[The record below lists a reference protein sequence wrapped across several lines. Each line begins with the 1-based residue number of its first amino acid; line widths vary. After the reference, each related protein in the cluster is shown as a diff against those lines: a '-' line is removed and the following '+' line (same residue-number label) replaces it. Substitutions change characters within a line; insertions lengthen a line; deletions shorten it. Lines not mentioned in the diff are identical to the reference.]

1 MKVWL
6 TCLIVST
13 ICVLHNVN
21 SQCAPDEW
29 WNNTA
34 CTKCKLE
41 GCTCNNGENC
51 LQCTEGYY
59 KDVLCR
65 PCVNKNCSTC
75 SSTQCI
81 TCKNGYTGSN
91 CQETTQCPS
100 NNCICTNQ
108 DVCSGCKAG
117 YFNTSVSCIGQCI
130 PECDTCLDDNSCET
144 CKQGKY
150 GASCEMACSNGCS
163 ANTCNK
169 KDGTCACLS
178 HFNGTKCDQCVSGR
192 FGTSCELLCAKGC
205 VIGSCNRIDGTCNCK
220 TNFTGSKCDQCAYGR
235 YGESCEMTCSAGC
248 DGGLCNRTDGT
259 CSSCK
264 KNYAGIKCM
273 ECISGMYGNSC
284 EQMCSKGC
292 TGTAC
297 TRYNGTCSCN
307 TNYTGDQCNQC
318 VRGIYGTYCDKSC
331 PIECGGKECFE
342 SNGTCVQCVTGRYG
356 AFCEN
361 NCSKGCANGLCN
373 AISGECTCTNN
384 FNGKKCDECTTR
396 RFGTA
401 CNNIC
406 SVGCNASVCNQIDG
420 SCTCLE
426 NFVQAQCGRCV
437 SGMYGTYCNT
447 SCSLGCVNNA
457 CNRTDGHCEC
467 STHFAG
473 DKCDQCVPGRY
484 GESCDKVCSK
494 GCNASACDKMN
505 GTCTCMSSFDG
516 PMCDRCTDGNYLE
529 NCSSKCSPNCVPSTC
544 NQTDRSCSACNEGY
558 YGSNCTLTCKN
569 ECLTCDNG
577 HTCLKAKNI
586 VTTYAPN
593 TEGPAKDSLPLAA
606 IGGGA
611 GGGVAVIVV
620 VIVIVVICR
629 RRKSRKNE
637 LNENELATVD
647 GERNNIPVYATIQR
661 ESSVSHDSNG
671 KSVTVATQNSTTAP
685 KDKRDTGSKTDIDI
699 AMNEE
704 NLEIDADEALARIR
718 AIKFEEQGGVYYNS
732 ANEIQ
737 TGKIRVSELQKFVA
751 NKDTDIFEEEFEKL
765 PYGLIKKYDESQ
777 RTVNMSMNRYKGIYP
792 YNDSRVKV
800 LGGHTDYINA
810 SFIDGYK
817 RRNAFIAT
825 LGPMSKQLDDFAPF
839 WRMIWQ
845 QKVDNIV
852 MVTNLVEEG
861 KDKCEQYWPNV
872 ESSTLYGDIRVSCT
886 TEDKHAEFIRR
897 TFVINLKKEQR
908 NVYHLHFTAWPD
920 KWIPE
925 DVTSIVE
932 FRQKVLNVPV
942 VLGGPTVVHCSA
954 GIGRTGTYIALD
966 ILIREGEN
974 ENMVDI
980 PGCVVN
986 MRQNRPNMV
995 QTVEQYEYI
1004 HHALIHALTFD
1015 CKPVARDEFQ
1025 KYMDGIT
1032 DETMARKF
1040 TQLQTTVSQRP
1051 SEEKEAETRN
1061 RNHTDKN
1068 RDGADIPGDDNRP
1081 RLHLNLKPGA
1091 SDYIN
1096 AVYINSYRKA
1106 KHWILAQTPLP
1117 GTVTDFLTL
1126 ALQENCSC
1134 IVSMEPD
1141 KEGDKTVGVYI
1152 AADNQVM
1159 KKGLFAVSGSDP
1171 VDNDYMTTR
1180 SMTIS
1185 YRAAPGQPSKE
1196 HMIQHL
1202 QFTDWDMDRNV
1213 PRSPSNFLRF
1223 IKDVEAQDSLHASGP
1238 VLIHCLNGADKG
1250 GLLSVVAMLIEMM
1263 EVEREVSVVNAITK
1277 VKTRR
1282 RGVVSNQEQFAFCH
1296 ECILEYISSFDTY
1309 SNYVNNLRI

>member
-1 MKVWL
+1 MEVAKIAVRIPTFILDTAKVAVSVAQVIVDKSRVFLDIGEVAISFAQLGLEGAKWVL
-6 TCLIVST
+6 EGAKYALKAVPFKLYRFLQPRNVTDIERPQVASVQVITTSVQVITASAQFISTCAQVTTASVQVITASAQVVTVNVQVIIVSVQVIT
-13 ICVLHNVN
+13 SNVHVIN
-21 SQCAPDEW
+21 ARAQVTTVSVQVIIAS
-29 WNNTA
+29 A
-34 CTKCKLE
+34 
-41 GCTCNNGENC
+41 
-51 LQCTEGYY
+51 Q
-59 KDVLCR
+59 V
-65 PCVNKNCSTC
+65 
-75 SSTQCI
+75 I
-81 TCKNGYTGSN
+81 T
-91 CQETTQCPS
+91 
-100 NNCICTNQ
+100 
-108 DVCSGCKAG
+108 V
-117 YFNTSVSCIGQCI
+117 SV
-130 PECDTCLDDNSCET
+130 
-144 CKQGKY
+144 K
-150 GASCEMACSNGCS
+150 
-163 ANTCNK
+163 
-169 KDGTCACLS
+169 
-178 HFNGTKCDQCVSGR
+178 
-192 FGTSCELLCAKGC
+192 
-205 VIGSCNRIDGTCNCK
+205 VI
-220 TNFTGSKCDQCAYGR
+220 A
-235 YGESCEMTCSAGC
+235 
-248 DGGLCNRTDGT
+248 
-259 CSSCK
+259 
-264 KNYAGIKCM
+264 
-273 ECISGMYGNSC
+273 
-284 EQMCSKGC
+284 
-292 TGTAC
+292 
-297 TRYNGTCSCN
+297 
-307 TNYTGDQCNQC
+307 
-318 VRGIYGTYCDKSC
+318 
-331 PIECGGKECFE
+331 
-342 SNGTCVQCVTGRYG
+342 
-356 AFCEN
+356 
-361 NCSKGCANGLCN
+361 
-373 AISGECTCTNN
+373 
-384 FNGKKCDECTTR
+384 
-396 RFGTA
+396 
-401 CNNIC
+401 
-406 SVGCNASVCNQIDG
+406 ASVQVI
-420 SCTCLE
+420 T
-426 NFVQAQCGRCV
+426 V
-437 SGMYGTYCNT
+437 S
-447 SCSLGCVNNA
+447 V
-457 CNRTDGHCEC
+457 
-467 STHFAG
+467 
-473 DKCDQCVPGRY
+473 K
-484 GESCDKVCSK
+484 
-494 GCNASACDKMN
+494 AS
-505 GTCTCMSSFDG
+505 
-516 PMCDRCTDGNYLE
+516 
-529 NCSSKCSPNCVPSTC
+529 
-544 NQTDRSCSACNEGY
+544 
-558 YGSNCTLTCKN
+558 
-569 ECLTCDNG
+569 
-577 HTCLKAKNI
+577 KNI

-611 GGGVAVIVV
+611 G
-620 VIVIVVICR
+620 
-629 RRKSRKNE
+629 
-637 LNENELATVD
+637 
-647 GERNNIPVYATIQR
+647 
-661 ESSVSHDSNG
+661 VSHDSNG